1 MLVINE
7 VYAEPLKNSPNI
19 IRYTLVHLNVIQRLN
34 IWSFNWKSS
43 LTLNTAKVVE
53 KNLSGNSRF
62 SIKME
67 NKSAF
72 ESEAINHEVDLHICA
87 TFEVGLSA

>member
-1 MLVINE
+1 MNE
-7 VYAEPLKNSPNI
+7 VYAKPLKNSPNI

-53 KNLSGNSRF
+53 KISVEIVDSPWRPK
-62 SIKME
+62 IK
-67 NKSAF
+67 AF
-72 ESEAINHEVDLHICA
+72 ESEAINHKVDLHICA
-87 TFEVGLSA
+87 TFEVSLSA